1 MKTLNLLLFF
11 VFGISSF
18 ACAFDIPI
26 PGPKPNKPVREP
38 NRPDPPPSK
47 ETADTDAKE
56 VESAEKED
64 LTEFMIYIDRDATEA
79 KLIIPTSIIRELSRD
94 ADKSSYLPSRN
105 LIHDRP
111 ILSQMGT
118 VIGGMLL
125 ALSILFG
132 GLWLI
137 RNHKLSAAN
146 VGTIALLLIMSGI
159 GTASIV
165 YANAGPPPP
174 LEARSLTGKIFSK
187 EVHTRKKAF
196 GELRVETSNLQ
207 DQIHLIV
214 PDSK

>member
-1 MKTLNLLLFF
+1 MKTLNLMMFI
-11 VFGISSF
+11 VFGFCSF
-18 ACAFDIPI
+18 ACAYDIPA
-26 PGPKPNKPVREP
+26 PGSKP
-38 NRPDPPPSK
+38 NRPDPPPSE
-47 ETADTDAKE
+47 ETADTDAKDA
-56 VESAEKED
+56 ESSAKRD
-64 LTEFMIYIDRDATEA
+64 LTEFRVYIERDATEA

-94 ADKSSYLPSRN
+94 ADKSSYLPPRN
-105 LIHDRP
+105 WIEDRP
-111 ILSQMGT
+111 IPSRMGT

-146 VGTIALLLIMSGI
+146 VGTIALLLTLSGI

-174 LEARSLTGKIFSK
+174 LESLTGKIFSQA
-187 EVHTRKKAF
+187 VHTRKKAF
-196 GELRVETSNLQ
+196 GELRVETSDYQ
-207 DQIHLIV
+207 DNIDLIV

>member
-1 MKTLNLLLFF
+1 MKALNLLLFF
-11 VFGISSF
+11 FFGITSF

-38 NRPDPPPSK
+38 NRPDPPPSN
-47 ETADTDAKE
+47 ETAHTDAKDA
-56 VESAEKED
+56 ESAAKKD
-64 LTEFMIYIDRDATEA
+64 LTEFQVIIDRDATEA
-79 KLIIPTSIIRELSRD
+79 KLIIPTSIIRELSLG
-94 ADKSSYLPSRN
+94 ADKSSTLPPRNWIEGQPISSR
-105 LIHDRP
+105 
-111 ILSQMGT
+111 MGT

-146 VGTIALLLIMSGI
+146 VGTIALLITLSGI

-174 LEARSLTGKIFSK
+174 LEARSLTGKIFSQA
-187 EVHTRKKAF
+187 VHTRKQAR
-196 GELRVETSNLQ
+196 GELRVETSDYQ
-207 DQIHLIV
+207 DNIDLIV